1 MIGQTLRRRYKITK
15 ELGEGGFGKTYLAEY
30 PFDLPVTPQ
39 YNCVIKELIRPS
51 TPEINTEERFKKEA
65 AILFKLGKNHSQIP
79 ELYDFFEENRK
90 FYLVQE
96 YIDGQDLSYEI
107 TSGQEWSEAEVIHLL
122 EEILEVLSFVHEQNV
137 IHRDIKPLNLMRRYS
152 DNKLV
157 LIDFGI
163 VKEIST
169 LEVNAQGKRSSTIPI
184 GTHYYM
190 PNEQSNGHPK
200 LCSDIYALGMTAI
213 EAITGL
219 SPHELQI
226 DSNTL
231 EVIWREK
238 AKISEPLADILTKMV
253 RYHHKDR
260 YTDAHEAL
268 QALKQAGLPSESPVT
283 SLHPIKIGDKYG
295 YIDQTGRVVIQ
306 PQFDNAW
313 NFSKGMAVIKIG
325 NKYGFID
332 KKGELVIPP
341 QFDNAWDFSED
352 MAKVKIDNKCGYIGK
367 SGRLII
373 QPQFHEFTC
382 SDGFSEGL
390 AWVKIDNKYGYIDRS
405 GQLVISPQFEETYN
419 FSEGLASVNIENK
432 YGYIGK
438 SGQFSIPPQFDLAWE
453 FYESLGWVHIDNQIG
468 CIDKFGN
475 LNFVLPTEFDYSGD
489 FSEGLAIVIIDDKH
503 GYINKNGKLVI
514 PSQFDYA
521 EKFSQGLALVKINGK
536 FGYISKSGQL
546 VIQPKFDNAWSFS
559 EGLARVKIGEQ
570 ERYID
575 KNSKPK
581 SFSQRAIPIKH

>member
-1 MIGQTLRRRYKITK
+1 MIGQTLRQRYKITK

-30 PFDLPVTPQ
+30 PVDLPVTPQ
-39 YNCVIKELIRPS
+39 YNCVIKELIKPS

-107 TSGQEWSEAEVIHLL
+107 TSGQGSSEAEVIHLL

-152 DNKLV
+152 DNKIV

-169 LEVNAQGKRSSTIPI
+169 LEVNAQGKISSTIPI
-184 GTHYYM
+184 GTNGYM

-213 EAITGL
+213 QAITGI
-219 SPHELQI
+219 SPHELRR

-231 EVIWREK
+231 EIIWREK
-238 AKISEPLADILTKMV
+238 AQISEPLADILTKMV

-268 QALKQAGLPSESPVT
+268 QALKQAGLPSESPII

-306 PQFDNAW
+306 PQFDSARD
-313 NFSKGMAVIKIG
+313 FSEGMALIQMSK
-325 NKYGFID
+325 KYGFID
-332 KKGELVIPP
+332 KKGYLVIPP
-341 QFDNAWDFSED
+341 QFDDAG
-352 MAKVKIDNKCGYIGK
+352 V
-367 SGRLII
+367 
-373 QPQFHEFTC
+373 
-382 SDGFSEGL
+382 FSEGL
-390 AWVKIDNKYGYIDRS
+390 AIVKIANKYGYICKSGQVIIPPQFNDGGIFSEGLVTVKIDNKYGYIS
-405 GQLVISPQFEETYN
+405 KNGQLIIPPQFEESWG
-419 FSEGLASVNIENK
+419 FSEGLAIVKIDNK

-438 SGQFSIPPQFDLAWE
+438 SGLIVILPQFDDAGVFSEGLASVKIDNKYGYINKSGQVVIPPQFDLAWQFKKGIAIVKIE
-453 FYESLGWVHIDNQIG
+453 NKYGYISKNGQTLIPAQFNNAWYFSNEELARVSIDN
-468 CIDKFGN
+468 K
-475 LNFVLPTEFDYSGD
+475 Y
-489 FSEGLAIVIIDDKH
+489 
-503 GYINKNGKLVI
+503 GYINKSGKLVI
-514 PSQFDYA
+514 PAQFNEAHDFA
-521 EKFSQGLALVKINGK
+521 EGLAL
-536 FGYISKSGQL
+536 
-546 VIQPKFDNAWSFS
+546 
-559 EGLARVKIGEQ
+559 VKIGEQ

-575 KNSKPK
+575 KKGR
-581 SFSQRAIPIKH
+581 FIY

>member
-15 ELGEGGFGKTYLAEY
+15 ELGKGGFGKTYLAEY
-30 PFDLPVTPQ
+30 PVDLPVTPQ

-169 LEVNAQGKRSSTIPI
+169 LEVNAQGKISSTIPI
-184 GTHYYM
+184 GTRGYM

-213 EAITGL
+213 EAITGV
-219 SPHELQI
+219 SPHQLQK
-226 DSNTL
+226 DPNTL

-238 AKISEPLADILTKMV
+238 AQISEPLADILTKMV

-268 QALKQAGLPSESPVT
+268 QALKQAGLPSESPIT

-306 PQFDNAW
+306 PQF
-313 NFSKGMAVIKIG
+313 
-325 NKYGFID
+325 
-332 KKGELVIPP
+332 
-341 QFDNAWDFSED
+341 
-352 MAKVKIDNKCGYIGK
+352 
-367 SGRLII
+367 
-373 QPQFHEFTC
+373 
-382 SDGFSEGL
+382 
-390 AWVKIDNKYGYIDRS
+390 
-405 GQLVISPQFEETYN
+405 EEADN
-419 FSEGLASVNIENK
+419 FSEGIASVMIDEK
-432 YGYIGK
+432 WGYIGK
-438 SGQFSIPPQFDLAWE
+438 SGQFVIPPQFDCAW
-453 FYESLGWVHIDNQIG
+453 
-468 CIDKFGN
+468 
-475 LNFVLPTEFDYSGD
+475 D
-489 FSEGLAIVIIDDKH
+489 FSEGLAMVTIDNKWGYIAKSGQFVISPQFEEAWDFSEGLARVMIDEKW
-503 GYINKNGKLVI
+503 GYINKNGKLII
-514 PSQFDYA
+514 PPQFDIA
-521 EKFSQGLALVKINGK
+521 ADFSESLARVMIDKIW
-536 FGYISKSGQL
+536 GYIGKSGQF
-546 VIQPKFDNAWSFS
+546 IIPPQFDEAWDFS
-559 EGLARVKIGEQ
+559 KGIARVMIDEQ

-575 KNSKPK
+575 KKGR
-581 SFSQRAIPIKH
+581 FIY